1 MSGNC
6 NIYLLIFI
14 LGLGVSSGLEIS
26 KSGCKETKGCVSFPY
41 DCKGSSDCNYLV
53 TYVAGKD
60 SVYFEM
66 SAKDDWVSIGFNQDK
81 AGMVGTDAIICSRP
95 ASGSS
100 ILIGHYYLSSK
111 NTPTITTPTPT
122 GLFNTSGEFNGGIIR
137 CSFTRNKVPSSNM
150 KYDLSNKQYL
160 VYARGEVASGILQ
173 YHSWKSSSSNKVD
186 VLATTGA
193 ESRKRA
199 LLLTHGALMLIAWVG
214 FATVGMA
221 TARYMRT
228 FWGDSKIMSLLVWFQ
243 IHRSCMVIVVLSTI
257 ISTILVFVYVGG
269 WSEIGAH
276 AYIGIAVLVLAVLQP
291 MIAVFRPH
299 PGDDKSHFPNWIWF
313 SNAVGQPDSKTGAGV
328 TDDIT
333 EDDIIAANHEAGY
346 SEMRSTIIREC
357 QLTYPIEFESVNL
370 CSLYANEKLDSMNL
384 KMLKNVCVFLEL
396 DSKDLMKSRRIA
408 PLIEHISEVLAT
420 CPCATSFMK
429 AIDCIP
435 RVYKNT
441 VYIPRVHDNPVNAC
455 IQRQQ

>member
-299 PGDDKSHFPNWIWF
+299 PGDDKRYIFNMVHQTIAFIASVLGIVNCFLGVEALTETHRSGFVVMIIFVVVNFLLTVAFEVYMWKDKSKPPPPHPNDDQGMQVEEEERSNGREIVRKVLYVCWILLAF
-313 SNAVGQPDSKTGAGV
+313 VCCVVLLVLIG
-328 TDDIT
+328 
-333 EDDIIAANHEAGY
+333 
-346 SEMRSTIIREC
+346 R
-357 QLTYPIEFESVNL
+357 
-370 CSLYANEKLDSMNL
+370 
-384 KMLKNVCVFLEL
+384 KN
-396 DSKDLMKSRRIA
+396 R
-408 PLIEHISEVLAT
+408 
-420 CPCATSFMK
+420 
-429 AIDCIP
+429 
-435 RVYKNT
+435 
-441 VYIPRVHDNPVNAC
+441 
-455 IQRQQ
+455 